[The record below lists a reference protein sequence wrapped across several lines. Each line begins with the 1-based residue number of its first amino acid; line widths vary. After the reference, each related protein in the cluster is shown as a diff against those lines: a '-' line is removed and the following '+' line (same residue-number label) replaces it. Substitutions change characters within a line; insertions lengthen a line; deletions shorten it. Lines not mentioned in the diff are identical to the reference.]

1 MSMPIGMSKEQA
13 EHAIKLLMPIYEKHL
28 AGEITL
34 EDVQFL
40 YDHAHLVGST
50 ISEHSRE
57 MLALH
62 KQYAEL
68 LLKQKD
74 VE

>member
-1 MSMPIGMSKEQA
+1 MIPIGMSKAQA

-28 AGEITL
+28 AGEMTL

-50 ISEHSRE
+50 ISDNSRE

-62 KQYAEL
+62 KEL
-68 LLKQKD
+68 SSLMLKLGGL
-74 VE
+74 E